1 MYSTQLKLFKM
12 IERIDT
18 PNGRFYKTPDGNI
31 YPSVTT
37 VLASLSNTS
46 LDAWRASV
54 GASEAE
60 RVSKLAAARG
70 TRLHAFCE
78 DYLLKRNPKLD
89 VFDRQS
95 YAGLTEHLDMIEPI
109 AVEQFMYS
117 DRLRVAGTPDCIAK
131 YNGELCVIDF
141 KTTSREKHDGEFDSY
156 WLQTAAYSMMCY
168 ERLNLVVPNLLI
180 LMQNLTTGECNVFKQ
195 KSNIWLPRFKS
206 IRDAYK
212 DQ

>member
-1 MYSTQLKLFKM
+1 M

-18 PNGRFYKTPDGNI
+18 PNGRFYRTPEGNL

-37 VLASLSNTS
+37 VLASLPNTS

-78 DYLLKRNPKLD
+78 DYLLKRDPKID
-89 VFDRQS
+89 VFDRES
-95 YAGLTEHLDMIEPI
+95 YSGLTDHLDRVEPI
-109 AVEQFMYS
+109 AIEQFMYS
-117 DRLRVAGTPDCIAK
+117 DRLRVAGTPDCIGK

-141 KTTSREKHDGEFDSY
+141 KTTSRQKHDGEFDSY
-156 WLQTAAYSMMCY
+156 WLQTAAYSMMSY
-168 ERLNLVVPNLLI
+168 ERLDLVIPNLLI
-180 LMQNLTTGECNVFKQ
+180 LMQNLSTGETSTFFA
-195 KSNIWLPRFKS
+195 KSVDWLPKFVQ
-206 IRDAYK
+206 IRNTFFV
-212 DQ
+212 